1 MNITLHE
8 NIDWVG
14 AIDWNVRDFHGYDTE
29 RGSSYNA
36 YLVRDEKTALIDTV
50 KAPFAAELLRNV
62 AALCELSQ
70 VDYIVCNHAELD
82 HAGALPEVL
91 KAMPRAT
98 LVCDKKCVAALGNHF
113 DTSGWKIQTIA
124 DGDTLSLGRRTL
136 RFVATPMVHWPESMF
151 TYVPEEK
158 LLFSMDAFGQH
169 YASGVRFDDEA
180 DLPTVMR
187 EAKTYYANI
196 VMPYGKPVLQC
207 LDKLA
212 GVEIAT
218 IAPSHGLI
226 WRRHV
231 AEIVAAYRDWASHR
245 CKPKVLVVY
254 DTMWQ
259 STETMAQAILEG
271 AARPGVNASLIHVRR
286 SNLTKIAT
294 EMLDAAAVAVGSP
307 TLNRR
312 MMPMIA
318 AMLCYLD
325 GLRPLGKAAV
335 AFGSY
340 GWGRGGPEDI
350 NEALQR
356 MKWDVLREPLR
367 AQWRPTPEVLDEC
380 RRIGR
385 ELADRAL
392 NPPPLESGQ

>member
-1 MNITLHE
+1 MNNTLRE

-14 AIDWNVRDFHGYDTE
+14 AVDWNIRDFHGYDTE

-36 YLVRDEKTALIDTV
+36 YLIRDEKTALIDTV
-50 KAPFAAELLRNV
+50 KAPFAGELLRNV
-62 AALCELSQ
+62 AALCDLNE
-70 VDYIVCNHAELD
+70 VEYVVCNHAEPD

-91 KAMPRAT
+91 RAMPQAT
-98 LVCDKKCVAALGNHF
+98 LVCDKKCADELGKYF
-113 DTSGWKIQTIA
+113 DTSNWKIKTVA
-124 DGDTLSLGRRTL
+124 DGETLSIGRRTL
-136 RFVATPMVHWPESMF
+136 RFIETPMVHWPESMF
-151 TYVPEEK
+151 TYVPEER

-180 DLPTVMR
+180 DLAIIMQ

-196 VMPYGKPVLQC
+196 GMPYAKPILQC

-212 GVEIAT
+212 GVEIDM
-218 IAPSHGLI
+218 IVPSHGLI
-226 WRRHV
+226 WRSHL
-231 AEIVAAYRDWASHR
+231 ADILAAYRDWANYR

-259 STETMAQAILEG
+259 STDAMARAIIEG
-271 AARPGVNASLIHVRR
+271 ASLPGVNAMLMNVRR
-286 SNLTKIAT
+286 SNLTRIAT
-294 EMLDAAAVAVGSP
+294 ESLDAAAVAVGSP

-325 GLRPLGKAAV
+325 GLRPTNKSAV

-350 NEALQR
+350 NDALKQ
-356 MKWDVLREPLR
+356 MKWDVLRDPIR
-367 AQWRPTPEVLDEC
+367 SQWKPTAEVLDEC
-380 RRIGR
+380 RQIGR
-385 ELADRAL
+385 ELAEKAL
-392 NPPPLESGQ
+392 TEAAS